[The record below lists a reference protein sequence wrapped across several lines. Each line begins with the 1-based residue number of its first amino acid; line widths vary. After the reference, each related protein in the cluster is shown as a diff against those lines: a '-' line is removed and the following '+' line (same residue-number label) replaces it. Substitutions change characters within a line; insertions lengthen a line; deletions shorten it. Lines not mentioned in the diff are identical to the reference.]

1 MSRNNIVE
9 ETVLKLLK
17 SQHLLVIKMSNRLH
31 AAFWTKQMF
40 LVAQKILKIIIESKV
55 TIPSSSLAAEE
66 NHLRFCLKRNNW
78 KILMALNSIL
88 TLEPSYAWLI
98 KYLPILQSIMGENV
112 RDSDWIKLFSWIEN
126 NFKTTQD
133 EDLWQF

>member
-88 TLEPSYAWLI
+88 TLESSYAWLI

-133 EDLWQF
+133 EDLW